1 MNKRYWLSQRESE
14 PSLNDHAVWYLLIAR
29 ALREVA
35 FGVIAIILPL
45 YWHEQHVSALEI
57 GALFTTALL
66 GSSFIS
72 LWIGRH
78 VDHFGRRR
86 LLMLSSLLWLVASPF
101 LLVTRE
107 PLVLGAIIIFGSISP
122 TGKEIGLFLG
132 IEQAMLSKLA
142 KGHARTKT
150 YAWFTLVGYVSTAA
164 GALIAALLGFGL
176 GRNVEIS
183 AELFR
188 IIVLAYSG
196 IALVQLVLYAVIPRS
211 VEQTRATSMEGGDAE
226 RYRPR
231 GEVRKVVTTLTAL
244 FSVDAFGS
252 GLIVQ
257 GLLVY
262 WFRVKFGFDLEQL
275 GLLFFGTNLFSALS
289 SLVAA
294 SISKRFGLLNTM
306 VFTHLPS
313 NVLLILVPFAPT
325 GLLAAVAL
333 LARHMLSQ
341 MDVPTR
347 QAYTM
352 AIVDAQDRGYLAT
365 TTNAARGLGTG
376 ASPLIAGLFLSNV
389 ALFAYP
395 FVIAG
400 GLKAGYDVVIY
411 AIFRKVPTPYS
422 ETQ

>member
-1 MNKRYWLSQRESE
+1 MSQRESE

-66 GSSFIS
+66 GSSLIS

-231 GEVRKVVTTLTAL
+231 SEVRKVVTTLTAL

-313 NVLLILVPFAPT
+313 NVLLILVPFAPS

-365 TTNAARGLGTG
+365 TTN
-376 ASPLIAGLFLSNV
+376 
-389 ALFAYP
+389 
-395 FVIAG
+395 
-400 GLKAGYDVVIY
+400 
-411 AIFRKVPTPYS
+411 
-422 ETQ
+422 

>member
-1 MNKRYWLSQRESE
+1 MTESSEGSVARDRAAWL
-14 PSLNDHAVWYLLIAR
+14 LLIAR
-29 ALREVA
+29 ALREVG

-45 YWHEQHVSALEI
+45 YWHEQHISALEI
-57 GALFTTALL
+57 GTLFTVALL
-66 GSSFIS
+66 GTALIS
-72 LWIGRH
+72 LFIGRY

-86 LLMLSSLLWLVASPF
+86 LLLISSFLWFIAAPF
-101 LLVTRE
+101 LLITKE
-107 PLVLGAIIIFGSISP
+107 PLALGVIIILGSISP
-122 TGKEIGLFLG
+122 TGKEVGLFLG
-132 IEQAMLSKLA
+132 IEQAMLSRLV

-150 YAWFTLVGYVSTAA
+150 YAWFTLVGYTATAA

-176 GRNVEIS
+176 GHASQIS
-183 AELFR
+183 TGLFR
-188 IIVLAYSG
+188 VVILAYSG
-196 IALVQLVLYAVIPRS
+196 IALVQLILYAVVPNS
-211 VEQTRATSMEGGDAE
+211 VEQVIATAQAKNS
-226 RYRPR
+226 RYRPALK
-231 GEVRKVVTTLTAL
+231 VRKVVHTLTAL
-244 FSVDAFGS
+244 FTVDAFGG

-262 WFRVKFGFDLEQL
+262 WFRVKFGFDLTQI

-294 SISKRFGLLNTM
+294 TISKRFGLLNTM

-313 NVLLILVPFAPT
+313 NILLALVPFAPT
-325 GLLAAVAL
+325 GLLAAVVL

-352 AIVDAQDRGYLAT
+352 AIVDAEDRGYLAA
-365 TTNAARGLGTG
+365 TTNGARSLGTG
-376 ASPLIAGLFLSNV
+376 ASPLIAGIFLSSTS
-389 ALFAYP
+389 LFAYP

-400 GLKAGYDVVIY
+400 GLKAAYDIVIY
-411 AIFRKVPTPYS
+411 TIFRRVPTPYS

>member
-1 MNKRYWLSQRESE
+1 MTKNNEE
-14 PSLNDHAVWYLLIAR
+14 PTPRDRAAWFLLIAR
-29 ALREVA
+29 ALREVG

-45 YWHEQHVSALEI
+45 YWHEQHISALEI
-57 GALFTTALL
+57 GALFTVALL
-66 GSSFIS
+66 GSSLIS
-72 LWIGRH
+72 LFIGRY

-86 LLMLSSLLWLVASPF
+86 LLMLSSFLWFVAAPF
-101 LLVTRE
+101 LLVTKE
-107 PLVLGAIIIFGSISP
+107 PLLLGVIIILGSISP
-122 TGKEIGLFLG
+122 TGKEVGLFLG
-132 IEQAMLSKLA
+132 IEQAMLSKLV

-150 YAWFTLVGYVSTAA
+150 YAWFTLVGYTATA
-164 GALIAALLGFGL
+164 VGALIAALLGFEL
-176 GRNVEIS
+176 GHASEIS
-183 AELFR
+183 TGLFR
-188 IIVLAYSG
+188 VVVLAYSA
-196 IALVQLVLYAVIPRS
+196 IALIQLILYAVVPNS
-211 VEQTRATSMEGGDAE
+211 VEQILNNSEAVNPQ
-226 RYRPR
+226 PR
-231 GEVRKVVTTLTAL
+231 HHPTAQVRKVVRTLTAL
-244 FSVDAFGS
+244 FTVDAFGG

-262 WFRVKFGFDLEQL
+262 WFRVKFGFDLTQI

-313 NVLLILVPFAPT
+313 NILLALVPFAPT
-325 GLLAAVAL
+325 GLLAAVVL

-352 AIVDAQDRGYLAT
+352 AIVDAEDRGYLAA
-365 TTNAARGLGTG
+365 TTNGARSLGTG
-376 ASPLIAGLFLSNV
+376 ASPLIAGVFLSSTS
-389 ALFAYP
+389 LFAYP

-400 GLKAGYDVVIY
+400 GLKAAYDIVIY
-411 AIFRKVPTPYS
+411 SIFRRVPTPYT